1 MDKYNMI
8 DMFDQLDVT
17 LLEDLNLEKDF
28 KRQQKIGTTM
38 GQIKMVSIVV
48 GICAVLT
55 SVLALLMQLKRRK
68 IQRSIIYKLRKI

>member
-38 GQIKMVSIVV
+38 GQIKMLSIVV

-68 IQRSIIYKLRKI
+68 IQRSII

>member
-68 IQRSIIYKLRKI
+68 IQRSII

>member
-38 GQIKMVSIVV
+38 GQIKMVGIVV

-68 IQRSIIYKLRKI
+68 IQRSII

>member
-28 KRQQKIGTTM
+28 KRQPKIGTTM

-68 IQRSIIYKLRKI
+68 IQRSII

>member
-1 MDKYNMI
+1 MDKYNII

-68 IQRSIIYKLRKI
+68 IQRSII